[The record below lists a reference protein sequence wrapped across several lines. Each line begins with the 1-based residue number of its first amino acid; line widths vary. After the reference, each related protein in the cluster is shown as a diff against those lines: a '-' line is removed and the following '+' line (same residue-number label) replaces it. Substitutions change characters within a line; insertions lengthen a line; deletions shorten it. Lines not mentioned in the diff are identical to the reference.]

1 MSGGYSLVET
11 PVLTKHPLDDFE
23 HVRMPQRSLEERVHL
38 GAVRPWIEA
47 ANTGGL
53 SEQIP
58 ESQAKTSTVCE
69 WSELTPD

>member
-1 MSGGYSLVET
+1 
-11 PVLTKHPLDDFE
+11 
-23 HVRMPQRSLEERVHL
+23 MPQRSLEERVHL